1 MQKPSELIGEYP
13 RACRSPRGCA
23 HGWLLGKSV
32 ARVSNEHFILHF
44 TFQILRRKVF
54 FKKNKT
60 GFQFGVSK
68 TSLMFNNLLD
78 THGYCVLLQKDMG

>member
-32 ARVSNEHFILHF
+32 ARVSNEHFAFHF
-44 TFQILRRKVF
+44 PNIEEKVF
-54 FKKNKT
+54 FKKKNKT